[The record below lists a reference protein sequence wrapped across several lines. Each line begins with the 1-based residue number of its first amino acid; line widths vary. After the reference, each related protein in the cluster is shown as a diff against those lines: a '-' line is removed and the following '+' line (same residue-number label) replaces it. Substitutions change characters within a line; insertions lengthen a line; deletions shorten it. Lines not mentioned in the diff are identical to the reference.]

1 MIGYGYL
8 FVFLILPS
16 IPVLQFFSPIII
28 ILWPIVVT
36 QIIVFYDSAT
46 KKPIQFFSIDSK
58 IRSRLP
64 QLIRIGFIT
73 FFYAFIISSI
83 LSSQMQ
89 SIVEQAN
96 SDSREIDVKIFFNI
110 ILKLFIFMLPLFA
123 ATWFAPMITVF
134 KKEVIWKSLKSSIAA
149 IVIYIIPL
157 TMTWVSLLIGFAF
170 AVYGVQT
177 VLSLFGLSE
186 NILTILSTII
196 IFSLTSLYI
205 SALFIFQYLSYKE
218 IFKL

>member
-1 MIGYGYL
+1 
-8 FVFLILPS
+8 
-16 IPVLQFFSPIII
+16 
-28 ILWPIVVT
+28 
-36 QIIVFYDSAT
+36 
-46 KKPIQFFSIDSK
+46 
-58 IRSRLP
+58 
-64 QLIRIGFIT
+64 
-73 FFYAFIISSI
+73 
-83 LSSQMQ
+83 MQ

-96 SDSREIDVKIFFNI
+96 SDSREIDVRIFFNI
-110 ILKLFIFMLPLFA
+110 LLKLFIFMLPLFA

-134 KKEVIWKSLKSSIAA
+134 KKEVIWKSLKSSIAGIIMY
-149 IVIYIIPL
+149 IVPL

-177 VLSLFGLSE
+177 VLNLFSLSE
-186 NILTILSTII
+186 NVLTILSTII